1 MTFFEASPKR
11 KNPAG
16 WIFLATFII
25 AAGAGVM
32 LPSGYVIERPGS
44 SFNVNG
50 EIDGTPVISVTEV
63 ESFESETRLDV
74 LTVSVLGNQDSTPGW
89 LEIFFAWIDPQQ
101 LVIPVDEVFPPDKTT
116 DEVRAESVAMMET
129 SQQEAVAVALNELG
143 YDLEPEVYV
152 SMVTEGGA
160 ASGSLVAGDFVK
172 SVAGE
177 AVTTIE
183 DLQQRIQD
191 SEGSE
196 VEITVLREGEEISYQ
211 LTPQKSEDRYLI
223 GVMVGYTYDFPIE
236 IDLQLGNVGGPSGG
250 MIFALGVFDALTE
263 GSLLDDSHI
272 AGTGTITASG
282 VVGPIGGIDL
292 KMLAAERDGVDLF
305 LAPKANCPEIISSQP
320 EDLLVVPVAD
330 FTEALAAIEIY
341 KDGNTEFPS
350 CEN

>member
-1 MTFFEASPKR
+1 MTLFENSTRR

-16 WIFLATFII
+16 WIFLALFII

-32 LPSGYVIERPGS
+32 LPSGYVIERPGT

-50 EIDGTPVISVTEV
+50 EVDSTPVISVSEV
-63 ESFESETRLDV
+63 ESFDSETRLDV

-89 LEIFFAWIDPQQ
+89 IEIFLAWIDPQQ
-101 LVIPVDEVFPPDKTT
+101 VVLPVDEVFPPNKTT

-129 SQQEAVAVALNELG
+129 SQQEAVAVALKELG

-160 ASGSLVAGDFVK
+160 ASGSIVAGDFVTA
-172 SVAGE
+172 VAGE
-177 AVTTIE
+177 TVESIE
-183 DLQQRIQD
+183 DLQQKIQD
-191 SEGSE
+191 SNGETLE
-196 VEITVLREGEEISYQ
+196 VGVIRDGESISYS
-211 LTPQKSEDRYLI
+211 LTPQKSDDRYLI

-263 GSLLDDSHI
+263 GSLLGDSHI
-272 AGTGTITASG
+272 AGTGTINSG
-282 VVGPIGGIDL
+282 GLVGPIGGIDL
-292 KMLAAERDGVDLF
+292 KMQAAKRDGTDLF
-305 LAPKANCPEIISSQP
+305 LAPQANCPEIISSQP

-330 FTEALAAIEIY
+330 FTEALEVIAMYEE
-341 KDGNTEFPS
+341 GNTEFPS

>member
-1 MTFFEASPKR
+1 MTLFENSTKR

-16 WIFLATFII
+16 WIFLALFII

-32 LPSGYVIERPGS
+32 LPSGYVIERPGT

-50 EIDGTPVISVTEV
+50 EIDGTPVISVSEV

-89 LEIFFAWIDPQQ
+89 IEIFLAWIDPQQ
-101 LVIPVDEVFPPDKTT
+101 LVLPVDEVFPPGKTT
-116 DEVRAESVAMMET
+116 EEVRAESVAMMET

-160 ASGSLVAGDFVK
+160 ASGSIIAGDFVRG
-172 SVAGE
+172 VDGE
-177 AVTTIE
+177 TVESIE

-191 SEGSE
+191 SKGESLEIE
-196 VEITVLREGEEISYQ
+196 VIRDGESISYS
-211 LTPQKSEDRYLI
+211 LTPEKSDDRYLI

-272 AGTGTITASG
+272 AGTGTINTG
-282 VVGPIGGIDL
+282 GLVGPIGGIDL
-292 KMLAAERDGVDLF
+292 KMQAAKRDGTDIF

-330 FTEALAAIEIY
+330 FTEALEAIDRY
-341 KDGNTEFPS
+341 KDGSNEFPS

>member
-1 MTFFEASPKR
+1 MTLFKNTTRR

-16 WIFLATFII
+16 WIFLALFII

-32 LPSGYVIERPGS
+32 LPSGYVIERPGT

-50 EIDGTPVISVTEV
+50 EVDGNPVISVSEV

-89 LEIFFAWIDPQQ
+89 IEIFLAWIDPQQ
-101 LVIPVDEVFPPDKTT
+101 VVLPVDEVFPPNKTT

-160 ASGSLVAGDFVK
+160 ASGSIIAGDFVTA
-172 SVAGE
+172 VAGE
-177 AVTTIE
+177 TVKSIE
-183 DLQQRIQD
+183 ELQQRIQD
-191 SEGSE
+191 SNGESL
-196 VEITVLREGEEISYQ
+196 EIDVTRDGESISYS

-272 AGTGTITASG
+272 AGTGTINTG
-282 VVGPIGGIDL
+282 GLVGPIGGIDL
-292 KMLAAERDGVDLF
+292 KMQAAKRDGTDLF
-305 LAPKANCPEIISSQP
+305 LAPQSNCPEIISSQP

-330 FTEALAAIEIY
+330 FTEALEAIEMY
-341 KDGNTEFPS
+341 KDGNNEFPS